1 MLSVKQ
7 LTPLLAPDRP
17 GGTAGASA
25 TLFDQRRD
33 IRALTSLR
41 LLPAVA
47 VVFYHCQDYFDC
59 LQADVSRLAF
69 THTLT
74 YFFVLSGFVLT
85 INYFNIKSV
94 ASALRFY
101 FARFA
106 RIWPAHVISLFLL
119 LSLVPEVFKVKAASL
134 PVFLANMFM
143 VQAWIPSYQYYFSY
157 NAPSWSNSTEIFF
170 YLSFPLLAW
179 VMRRHWYAPL
189 CVAAVS
195 VVALICLCNVLHL
208 PEFDRVGLSV
218 QALTYINPLARL
230 LEFTVGASAALLFY
244 HHLAGRHLSTITATV
259 LELAAFGLVAF
270 IMANAMSWRQACLPM
285 VGNAASMWLSNS
297 GIPVLSSAA
306 LIVVIATEK
315 GLISKLLSIRPLVV
329 LGELSFGMYMLHCV
343 LLSYRSISFPQER
356 SVTAFLLFV
365 ITLLLSAHFMWF
377 AIERPVRRLIISVGD
392 DVFGLKSNDGESRC
406 LLQRLTATLA
416 ENLKPGKRA
425 VWGLLEGAALASFIY
440 FSLPALH
447 TVPAHEAEAAIAR
460 LPASARDVS
469 YPPYLSCRSAY
480 ACRSQ
485 AGARVQLVWQAL
497 ADQPL
502 DFSVQAAA
510 LDHTNHVVGRLT
522 YKQAPRKD
530 RVTRGTIWVE
540 NFDVSV
546 KPGTTA
552 REIAITMRQGKKKA
566 VLPGDHPA
574 VRGLERSL
582 VIPVAPGQP
591 VS

>member
-1 MLSVKQ
+1 LKQ
-7 LTPLLAPDRP
+7 STQLVAPDRP
-17 GGTAGASA
+17 AGTAAASA
-25 TLFDQRRD
+25 TLFENRRD

-85 INYFNIKSV
+85 INYFNISSV
-94 ASALRFY
+94 VSALRFY
-101 FARFA
+101 IARFA

-119 LSLVPEVFKVKAASL
+119 LALVPEVFKVKVASL

-143 VQAWIPSYQYYFSY
+143 VQAWVPSWQYYFSY

-179 VMRRHWYAPL
+179 AMRRHWYAPL
-189 CVAAVS
+189 CVATAS
-195 VVALICLCNVLHL
+195 VAALICLCNALHL

-230 LEFTVGASAALLFY
+230 LEFTVGMTAALLFY
-244 HHLAGRHLSTITATV
+244 HHLARRHLSTITATV

-270 IMANAMSWRQACLPM
+270 LMVNAMSWRQACLPV
-285 VGNAASMWLSNS
+285 VGNAASMWFLNS
-297 GIPVLSSAA
+297 GIPVLSTAA
-306 LIVVIATEK
+306 LILVIATEK
-315 GLISKLLSIRPLVV
+315 GLISRLLSIRPLVV

-377 AIERPVRRLIISVGD
+377 AIERPMRRLIISIGD
-392 DVFGLKSNDGESRC
+392 NVFRLKRKYGETRPFSK
-406 LLQRLTATLA
+406 RLTATLA
-416 ENLKPGKRA
+416 ENLKPGRRA
-425 VWGLLEGAALASFIY
+425 IWGLLEGAALAFFIY

-447 TVPAHEAEAAIAR
+447 TVPAHEARAAIAR
-460 LPASARDVS
+460 LPASPRDVS
-469 YPPYLSCRSAY
+469 YPPYLSCRGAS
-480 ACRSQ
+480 ACRSA
-485 AGARVQLVWQAL
+485 AGARVKLVWQAL
-497 ADQPL
+497 ADEPL
-502 DFSVQAAA
+502 DFSVQATA
-510 LDHTNHVVGRLT
+510 LDHGNNVVGRLT
-522 YKQAPRKD
+522 YKQDPRKSK
-530 RVTRGTIWVE
+530 VARGTVWIE
-540 NFDVSV
+540 SFDVPV
-546 KPGTTA
+546 KPGATA
-552 REIAITMRQGKKKA
+552 REVAITMRRGKKKA

-574 VRGLERSL
+574 IRGPEHSL
-582 VIPVAPGQP
+582 VIPVAPGKP